1 MVNEN
6 IRLDESIN
14 LSVIAKYGTGN
25 YKYRFGLICD
35 GKEYYY
41 KSNPEFNG
49 SSTIFATP
57 TEFMPYPYKAEDLV
71 IGNDTF
77 FVDVMDVKTEEVVRS
92 TIENVNV
99 SGLEIGSIYCYSK
112 DDYSTSDEYETGSVL
127 ILTAYVNGDIYGD
140 GNAEATFMYSVD
152 DGKSYKEL
160 EKSDSNYRYEFKDT
174 DKPGKYLFKYVYK
187 DGVGQTAEKI
197 IEVTIVDKKTKQAVI
212 YYDNAWDTA
221 YIHYAVDGKWTEVPG
236 SKMKASDKAGY
247 KWMYSIDLSGHTG
260 ADICFNNGN
269 GAWDSLSEKNYQVGC
284 GVYGIKNGKIEE
296 IERKAVIYYNNNSWN
311 EAYIHYSVS
320 GKWTAA
326 PGVKMEKSDKSGY
339 RWMAVIDLYN
349 SYDCDICFNDGNDNW
364 DSMFGQ
370 NYHISAGEYEVANG
384 KVTRKR

>member
-1 MVNEN
+1 
-6 IRLDESIN
+6 
-14 LSVIAKYGTGN
+14 
-25 YKYRFGLICD
+25 
-35 GKEYYY
+35 
-41 KSNPEFNG
+41 
-49 SSTIFATP
+49 
-57 TEFMPYPYKAEDLV
+57 
-71 IGNDTF
+71 
-77 FVDVMDVKTEEVVRS
+77 
-92 TIENVNV
+92 
-99 SGLEIGSIYCYSK
+99 
-112 DDYSTSDEYETGSVL
+112 
-127 ILTAYVNGDIYGD
+127 
-140 GNAEATFMYSVD
+140 MYSLD

-160 EKSDSNYRYEFKDT
+160 EKSDSIYRYEFKDT

-187 DGVGQTAEKI
+187 DGVGQVAEKVF
-197 IEVTIVDKKTKQAVI
+197 EVTIVDKKTKQAVI

-311 EAYIHYSVS
+311 EAFIHYSIN
-320 GKWTAA
+320 GKWTVA

-349 SYDCDICFNDGNDNW
+349 SYDADICFNDGNDNW

-370 NYHISAGEYEVANG
+370 NYHISAGEYEVVNG